1 MVLMGKEVLS
11 FSSYVCVV
19 LGAQFDFS
27 SYVCVVLMQYMRIPV
42 GSSGCYWAA
51 QFLESL

>member
-1 MVLMGKEVLS
+1 MGKEVLS

-27 SYVCVVLMQYMRIPV
+27 SYVCGPHAVYEEYLLVLK
-42 GSSGCYWAA
+42 AA
-51 QFLESL
+51 QLLESL